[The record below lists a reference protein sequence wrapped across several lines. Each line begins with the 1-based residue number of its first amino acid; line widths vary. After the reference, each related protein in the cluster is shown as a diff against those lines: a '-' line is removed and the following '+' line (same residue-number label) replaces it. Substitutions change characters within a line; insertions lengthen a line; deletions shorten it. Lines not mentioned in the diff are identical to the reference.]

1 MGRAWLAS
9 FREVSFGLYSS
20 LTCRIRF
27 KALDT
32 GATSGPSLKF
42 SVFYPQPLDCR
53 RMKGGSLGLLQ
64 PLRLGP
70 WLKPGSKVC
79 SPGKW
84 ATACGLCL
92 LSHEVLHSLA

>member
-20 LTCRIRF
+20 LTRRIRF

-64 PLRLGP
+64 PLRLGL

>member
-20 LTCRIRF
+20 LTRGIRF

-42 SVFYPQPLDCR
+42 SVFYPQPLGCI
-53 RMKGGSLGLLQ
+53 RMKGGGVPG
-64 PLRLGP
+64 PLAATEAGTVVEA
-70 WLKPGSKVC
+70 WL
-79 SPGKW
+79 
-84 ATACGLCL
+84 
-92 LSHEVLHSLA
+92 